1 MREEE
6 EDGVNANAII
16 LPSLPRKAPK
26 WILLSRGGRAILGSK
41 TRRWGSRFLGVLNIP
56 RPHAKRRRGFDI
68 E

>member
-1 MREEE
+1 MRGE

-41 TRRWGSRFLGVLNIP
+41 N
-56 RPHAKRRRGFDI
+56 RRGRGGVGF
-68 E
+68 